1 MGYPSR
7 SVSSASHWAERLP
20 RPLLIP
26 AAMRRC
32 RPSTQSC
39 FTTTQI
45 TAYLCEFDHDVMM
58 LYRHISCQF
67 YIESTQEVGMEAAT
81 QSAAGARLNTVEDVM
96 ERLRIGRSTA
106 FELISTRQLR
116 SIKVGRRR
124 LVSEAALVEFIE
136 GLDRQ
141 NAD

>member
-1 MGYPSR
+1 MG
-7 SVSSASHWAERLP
+7 
-20 RPLLIP
+20 
-26 AAMRRC
+26 
-32 RPSTQSC
+32 
-39 FTTTQI
+39 
-45 TAYLCEFDHDVMM
+45 
-58 LYRHISCQF
+58 
-67 YIESTQEVGMEAAT
+67 AAT
-81 QSAAGARLNTVEDVM
+81 HGAAGARLNTVEDVM

-141 NAD
+141 EAG

>member
-1 MGYPSR
+1 
-7 SVSSASHWAERLP
+7 
-20 RPLLIP
+20 
-26 AAMRRC
+26 
-32 RPSTQSC
+32 
-39 FTTTQI
+39 
-45 TAYLCEFDHDVMM
+45 
-58 LYRHISCQF
+58 
-67 YIESTQEVGMEAAT
+67 MEAAT
-81 QSAAGARLNTVEDVM
+81 QGAAGARLNTVEDVM

-141 NAD
+141 EAG